1 MSRVHAV
8 IEWNVRFLS
17 PPFIGAGPTTADAD
31 RATVRDSD
39 GNPIIPGSSVKGR
52 LRHHCERI
60 ARALKVACCEGPQA
74 DMMCPNYYFRSSED
88 APTPV
93 AGHEHFFCPICLIFG
108 SPWLASPLHFSDW
121 YCAADDG
128 LDTETWDV
136 LDKTALRTGIGMN
149 RYTRTV
155 QDQRL
160 FVTRTVAPALPAV
173 FKGRAQGFLPAD
185 LGLEALLY
193 AGVLDV
199 CRIGGGN
206 SRGLGWIDRSDGE
219 RPKVSVGEKGSEQP
233 MDRDTLRAGLEKL
246 QEVFGTQNS
255 SDGGDAE

>member
-31 RATVRDSD
+31 RATVRDAA

-74 DMMCPNYYFRSSED
+74 DMTCPNYYFRSSEKGPD
-88 APTPV
+88 LV
-93 AGHEHFFCPICLIFG
+93 ASHEHPFCPVCLIFG
-108 SPWLASPLHFSDW
+108 SPWLPSPLHFSDW
-121 YCAADDG
+121 HCEMEDE
-128 LDTETWDV
+128 LDKDTWEA
-136 LDKTALRTGIGMN
+136 LEKTALRTGIGMN

-155 QDQRL
+155 QEGRL

-173 FKGRAQGFLPAD
+173 FKGRAQGFLPAA
-185 LGLEALLY
+185 LGLEALLH

-199 CRIGGGN
+199 CRVGGGN
-206 SRGLGWIDRSDGE
+206 SRGLGWIDRANGSA
-219 RPKVSVGEKGSEQP
+219 PTVSVGEKGAEQQ
-233 MDRDTLRAGLEKL
+233 MDRDALRAGLEKL